1 MQANY
6 HVEAGDLRVIRPLVY
21 ARERLTR
28 DYARAA
34 DLPVIFENCPAC
46 FEAPK
51 ERARTK
57 LLLASQEH
65 LHPALFACLLQA
77 MRPLMAQENSKL
89 LGNPPQRT
97 NARLSN
103 DDDDD
108 DVVMPNGSK
117 SGSNSETVGPAS
129 TVVTLSDPAANNDT
143 TANNLNANLRADRQW
158 KGGHGQGRRGG
169 DRQHDD
175 ISSDAVCNS
184 ANRPKSKKPRI
195 DHEKEKSS
203 LESSENI

>member
-143 TANNLNANLRADRQW
+143 TANNVTNRLKQKPAVYFSEKNILRRSLS
-158 KGGHGQGRRGG
+158 
-169 DRQHDD
+169 
-175 ISSDAVCNS
+175 IAVN
-184 ANRPKSKKPRI
+184 
-195 DHEKEKSS
+195 
-203 LESSENI
+203 